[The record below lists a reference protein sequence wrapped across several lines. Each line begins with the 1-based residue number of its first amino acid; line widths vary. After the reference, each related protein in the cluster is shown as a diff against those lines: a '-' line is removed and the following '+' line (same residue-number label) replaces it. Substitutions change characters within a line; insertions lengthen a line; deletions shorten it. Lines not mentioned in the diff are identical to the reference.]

1 MILEL
6 IWRGRQSIFWASGL
20 FLDKSPVAR
29 ELEPSQKSSI
39 GWIGLCMCKILK
51 KSGAISR
58 IKTEGVKKIHYK
70 NFIKIPRTTTIGGSD
85 SLHKCTY
92 ALRKIY
98 R

>member
-1 MILEL
+1 
-6 IWRGRQSIFWASGL
+6 
-20 FLDKSPVAR
+20 
-29 ELEPSQKSSI
+29 
-39 GWIGLCMCKILK
+39 MCKILK